1 MTGEQFM
8 GMVDRARENAP
19 IVFTITQTDDGYIIK
34 RNGLQIRSSVNDLF
48 YKMVRIAEQYSEDN
62 HAVLFEVD

>member
-1 MTGEQFM
+1 MKNEE
-8 GMVDRARENAP
+8 RP

-48 YKMVRIAEQYSEDN
+48 YKMVRLAEQYSEDN

>member
-1 MTGEQFM
+1 MHE
-8 GMVDRARENAP
+8 DRP
-19 IVFTITQTDDGYIIK
+19 IVFTITQTVDGYIIK